1 MVGSNL
7 VWVTGCAQT
16 PWASTTST
24 LDGSMFSGGTTKF
37 RQFLNSSMVFT
48 FCWTLSNF
56 CMCIQAHFQP
66 GQCEQLGPSLASSDV
81 WRSLWRCFCS
91 FLSTQ
96 ISLVNFWLVCWSAA
110 CPNQDHNLRL
120 AKPLVVSVCHQHH
133 YCYWHC
139 CWAWVF
145 SMLHSKSVSQ
155 PPLAAKPLASTIC
168 PTLPELRHWSSLR
181 WGAGVSPAKNTTD
194 FYCS

>member
-7 VWVTGCAQT
+7 VLSHRLC
-16 PWASTTST
+16 SNT
-24 LDGSMFSGGTTKF
+24 LSWYDFHPGWIHVFWGNHKV
-37 RQFLNSSMVFT
+37 QAVLNSSMVFT

-66 GQCEQLGPSLASSDV
+66 GLCEQLGPSLASSDV
-81 WRSLWRCFCS
+81 WRSLWRSFCS

-96 ISLVNFWLVCWSAA
+96 ISLVNFWLVCWFAA

-120 AKPLVVSVCHQHH
+120 VKPLVVSVCHQHH

-145 SMLHSKSVSQ
+145 SMLHSKSVSHLWQ
-155 PPLAAKPLASTIC
+155 PSC
-168 PTLPELRHWSSLR
+168 WLPWSVPPCR
-181 WGAGVSPAKNTTD
+181 N
-194 FYCS
+194 